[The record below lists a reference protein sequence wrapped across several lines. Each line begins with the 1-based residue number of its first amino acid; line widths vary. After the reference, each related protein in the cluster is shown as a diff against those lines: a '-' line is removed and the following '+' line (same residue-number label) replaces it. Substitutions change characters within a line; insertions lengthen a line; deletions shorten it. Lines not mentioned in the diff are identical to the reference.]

1 LSTATAA
8 ADATATAV
16 ELTVIHCQER
26 KRQQHHQQQLTNGS
40 TIVRMFT
47 SPDNYYLTY
56 LQNLKSVMFVE
67 RI

>member
-16 ELTVIHCQER
+16 ELTVIHCQR

-47 SPDNYYLTY
+47 SPDNLYLTY
-56 LQNLKSVMFVE
+56 LQYLKCVMFVE
-67 RI
+67 GI